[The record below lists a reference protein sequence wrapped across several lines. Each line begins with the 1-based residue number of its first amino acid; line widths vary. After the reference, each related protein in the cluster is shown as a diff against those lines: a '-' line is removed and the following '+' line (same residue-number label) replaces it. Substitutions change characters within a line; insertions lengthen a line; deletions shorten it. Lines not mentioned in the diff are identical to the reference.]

1 MYYNMFRKNE
11 LTNILFT
18 NFENADRISPKLF
31 FDVLRVSKKC
41 LRVSYLKVCSNDIST
56 NHKYIKQRR

>member
-31 FDVLRVSKKC
+31 FDVLRVSKNAFGY
-41 LRVSYLKVCSNDIST
+41 RI
-56 NHKYIKQRR
+56 